1 MESLNAKI
9 TEYTTLLNYLFNIN
23 NIPVCLI
30 QEDKILLQIP
40 ASSGFPAKTRD
51 FFRSLKS
58 YHQSISY
65 LTTAYDAYYGLIQIS
80 DYPLYIFVGPYFTIP
95 LTKES
100 IPGVI
105 QTMETPEQ
113 DVERVRIFLT
123 GLSSGPLHRFLSY
136 LSCLNY
142 TVNQELVPIESIECN
157 PPSVQPIPSIQAAYT
172 NTSYESRENAQ
183 FHNTYLYEM
192 QRLDLIASGNI
203 EELKKTLATPLPGRH
218 GVIASNG
225 LRQAKNIFIAACTMY
240 TRAAIA
246 GGLDIE
252 EAYNLSD
259 VYIQASEGY
268 SSIADV
274 ERLLQKM
281 PLDFAERVEREVK
294 FKDVSQ
300 PIISA
305 IHYIK
310 ENVNQ
315 PLQAEDVAA
324 QINLST
330 SYFLKRFKTE
340 TGMGVSEFITKTK
353 IEEACILLSY
363 TDKSLTE
370 ISNYLYFSSQ
380 SYFQNVFKKVMGV
393 TPGNYRNKKHT
404 PAFLN
409 RT

>member
-1 MESLNAKI
+1 M
-9 TEYTTLLNYLFNIN
+9 
-23 NIPVCLI
+23 
-30 QEDKILLQIP
+30 
-40 ASSGFPAKTRD
+40 
-51 FFRSLKS
+51 
-58 YHQSISY
+58 
-65 LTTAYDAYYGLIQIS
+65 
-80 DYPLYIFVGPYFTIP
+80 
-95 LTKES
+95 
-100 IPGVI
+100 
-105 QTMETPEQ
+105 
-113 DVERVRIFLT
+113 
-123 GLSSGPLHRFLSY
+123 
-136 LSCLNY
+136 
-142 TVNQELVPIESIECN
+142 
-157 PPSVQPIPSIQAAYT
+157 
-172 NTSYESRENAQ
+172 
-183 FHNTYLYEM
+183 
-192 QRLDLIASGNI
+192 
-203 EELKKTLATPLPGRH
+203 
-218 GVIASNG
+218 
-225 LRQAKNIFIAACTMY
+225 
-240 TRAAIA
+240 
-246 GGLDIE
+246 
-252 EAYNLSD
+252 
-259 VYIQASEGY
+259 
-268 SSIADV
+268 